1 MTSHRHHN
9 RQRQHRFRPML
20 ALLAATVT
28 VLLAMPV
35 GVAVAQ
41 YPPGE
46 EFGVTCLPEAPVAG
60 QTITCSVVGAAAGES
75 LEVLATSGDL
85 TLLDRTL
92 FADADGVAS
101 FDLEV
106 PSEVAGN
113 AIAVTVA
120 GARSGT
126 AATTLQVLA
135 DGAED
140 ANGDGTSAVDAGDM
154 PRTGMEVASTVVA
167 GILLLWLGIA
177 LVVASRRRTHRRV
190 HA

>member
-1 MTSHRHHN
+1 VTWHR
-9 RQRQHRFRPML
+9 RYRFRP
-20 ALLAATVT
+20 LLVLVAATVT
-28 VLLAMPV
+28 VLLALPV

-46 EFGVTCLPEAPVAG
+46 DFSVTCLPESPAAGEPV
-60 QTITCSVVGAAAGES
+60 TCSVVGALAGES

-85 TLLDRTL
+85 VLLDTTL
-92 FADADGVAS
+92 FANADGATS

-106 PSEVAGN
+106 PTEVAGA

-135 DGAED
+135 AVAEADEEGA
-140 ANGDGTSAVDAGDM
+140 AGAAAAGNM
-154 PRTGMEVASTVVA
+154 PRTGVEMVSTVVA
-167 GILLLWLGIA
+167 GILLLWLGVA
-177 LVVASRRRTHRRV
+177 LVVASRRRTHRRIY
-190 HA
+190 A

>member
-1 MTSHRHHN
+1 
-9 RQRQHRFRPML
+9 ML
-20 ALLAATVT
+20 TLLAATVT

-46 EFGVTCLPEAPVAG
+46 QFTVTCLPEAPAAG
-60 QTITCSVVGAAAGES
+60 QSITCSVVGAAPGES
-75 LEVLATSGDL
+75 LEIRATSGDL
-85 TLLDRTL
+85 TLLDRAL
-92 FADADGVAS
+92 FADGDGAAA
-101 FDLEV
+101 FDLDV
-106 PSEVAGN
+106 PTEVAGT

-135 DGAED
+135 DGAGGTTED
-140 ANGDGTSAVDAGDM
+140 GASEVAAGDI
-154 PRTGMEVASTVVA
+154 PRTGVELVSTVVA
-167 GILLLWLGIA
+167 GTLLLWLGVA
-177 LVVASRRRTHRRV
+177 LVMASRRRTHRRV